1 MTKSIHEI
9 YFNKQEFTNLKV
21 KEFQKSIDNF
31 LADKDEGLYTKALS
45 KTFQKL
51 EPFLKDR
58 FIKMNKDY
66 CFDKTISACWIGL
79 CKSDDVVDDNVE
91 AMVTKGELDFIN
103 NKHYITFE
111 SSEKLEN
118 ILIGLKEL
126 YINDHV
132 DIPTKEELKT
142 LTNLS
147 NTPFNLDLGNNPQ
160 YPSSSILYKYA
171 FDNQWKIKATR
182 LNNVSDID
190 IGKGHIHPIYRLS
203 KENSKE
209 ATNKEIFKM
218 FVSHKLT
225 PIDFKNELYT
235 LLLELDNLSID
246 KLSSNI
252 HKLDKFIDIDP
263 FIENFKKQDKVRAN
277 LTEYNQKMFIDVNKG
292 SWEVYAR
299 SKSRNKDDI
308 KITLDTPLVA
318 RNPQADI
325 VDGIIGIDFGTKST
339 VVVHSKESET
349 ILPMRVG
356 VGDLSKKEQS
366 HHFENPT
373 VMEFINLSEFL
384 KAYKSTAFRPYTK
397 WRDLT
402 ISHTAYDSLKDSNA
416 DVFNA
421 YLTELKQWAGDKKR
435 KLKVTDKKN
444 AKSYELK
451 PFLELKED
459 DFNPIELYAY
469 YLGLYINNQFNG
481 IYLDYILSF
490 PVTYEMQVREAIL
503 KSFRK
508 GLSKSLPDIGNK
520 IKDLQV
526 KSGVSEPA
534 AYAAIALQNY
544 GFDEKEKSF
553 YTIFDFGGGTTDFDF
568 GIFRYADEE
577 DSKEERYDYVIEHF
591 GAGGEKYLGGENLL
605 ELLAF
610 EVFKKNK
617 ELLLK
622 EQISFVLPPECK
634 AFIGSELLL
643 SDSKEAKINMVN
655 LIGVLRKFWERESF
669 KESIFK
675 QDISVDLYST
685 NGERISQCKL
695 QIKEEELTTILKGRI
710 KRGVDGFFESLR
722 EVFVNHADE
731 IDLTANEVNIF
742 LAGNSSK
749 SPLVKELFDARI
761 KQEQESME
769 QSNYKASFK
778 LFAPLENKDNFEKPN
793 GKTGVAFG
801 LIETRPTGKILVVD
815 KNLKQKE
822 IKFKYYLGGNKRK
835 KFKTILSRETPYN
848 QWKRFIDARVKE
860 FEVYYTSS
868 SIATTNTLPIDD
880 SSVKRKKLKI
890 TKIDESK
897 SVYIKLVSPTR
908 FEYGVGVDE
917 KSVQEVVQVEL
928 N

>member
-1 MTKSIHEI
+1 MTKSIKEI
-9 YFNKQEFTNLKV
+9 YFNKQ
-21 KEFQKSIDNF
+21 EFQKSIDNF
-31 LADKDEGLYTKALS
+31 LSDKDEGLYTKALS

-58 FIKMNKDY
+58 FIKMDRNY
-66 CFDKTISACWIGL
+66 CFDKTISACWLGL
-79 CKSDDVVDDNVE
+79 CKND
-91 AMVTKGELDFIN
+91 
-103 NKHYITFE
+103 TFKYMG
-111 SSEKLEN
+111 SFNSGTKLEEVV
-118 ILIGLKEL
+118 KEL
-126 YINDHV
+126 HKFYKNNEI
-132 DIPTKEELKT
+132 DIPTKKELKT
-142 LTNLS
+142 LRDSTPPCSLS
-147 NTPFNLDLGNNPQ
+147 YGRPTRPER
-160 YPSSSILYKYA
+160 YILC
-171 FDNQWKIKATR
+171 KIK
-182 LNNVSDID
+182 NNSKWQVQGMDID
-190 IGKGHIHPIYRLS
+190 NDESFFAASTGYIHPIYRLS
-203 KENSKE
+203 EENSKQK
-209 ATNKEIFKM
+209 TDKEIFILFLK
-218 FVSHKLT
+218 HKLT
-225 PIDFKNELYT
+225 PIGFKDEFYT
-235 LLLELDNLSID
+235 LLQNLINLSI
-246 KLSSNI
+246 KELPNSI

-263 FIENFKKQDKVRAN
+263 LIENFKKQDKVRAS

-373 VMEFINLSEFL
+373 VMEFINLTEFL
-384 KAYKSTAFRPYTK
+384 TAYKQIPFRPYTK

-402 ISHTAYDSLKDSNA
+402 ISHTAYNSLKDSNA

-421 YLTELKQWAGDKKR
+421 YLTELKQWAGDKQR
-435 KLKVTDKKN
+435 KLKVKDKKN
-444 AKSYELK
+444 SNTYELK
-451 PFLELKED
+451 PFLELKDE

-553 YTIFDFGGGTTDFDF
+553 YAIFDFGGGTTDFDF
-568 GIFRYADEE
+568 GIFRYSDEE

-617 ELLLK
+617 DNLLK
-622 EQISFVLPPECK
+622 EKISFILPPESK
-634 AFIGSELLL
+634 EFIGSELLL
-643 SDSKEAKINMVN
+643 SDSKEAKLNMINLTN
-655 LIGVLRKFWERESF
+655 ILRKFWERESF
-669 KESIFK
+669 KEPIFK
-675 QDISVDLYST
+675 QGISVDLYRE
-685 NGERISQCKL
+685 NGDRISQYKL
-695 QIKEEELTTILKGRI
+695 NFKEEDLTAILKTRI
-710 KRGVDGFFESLR
+710 KKGVDGFFESLR
-722 EVFVNHADE
+722 EVFVNHSDE
-731 IDLTANEVNIF
+731 IDLSANEVNIF

-749 SPLVKELFDARI
+749 SPLVKELFEARI
-761 KQEQESME
+761 KQEQEMMDKD
-769 QSNYKASFK
+769 NYKATFK
-778 LFAPLENKDNFEKPN
+778 LFAPLDNKDDFEKPN

-822 IKFKYYLGGNKRK
+822 IKFKYYLGVNKRK
-835 KFKTILSRETPYN
+835 KFKTILSRETPY
-848 QWKRFIDARVKE
+848 QKWVRFIDARVDE

-868 SIATTNTLPIDD
+868 SVATTNTMFINDN
-880 SSVKRKKLKI
+880 SVKRKKLKI
-890 TKIDESK
+890 TKTDESK
-897 SVYIKLVSPTR
+897 SVYVKFISPTK
-908 FEYGVGVDE
+908 FEYGVGSDE
-917 KSVQEVVQVEL
+917 KSVQDSVQVEL

>member
-9 YFNKQEFTNLKV
+9 YFNKQKFTNLRV
-21 KEFQKSIDNF
+21 KEFQSSISNF
-31 LADKDEGLYTKALS
+31 LAGNDEGLYTKALN
-45 KTFQKL
+45 KAFQRL
-51 EPFLKDR
+51 EPFLKKRFVKMDR
-58 FIKMNKDY
+58 DY
-66 CFDKTISACWIGL
+66 CFDKTISACWLGL
-79 CKSDDVVDDNVE
+79 CQNDTFKYMGSFTCGTKLEEVVDKLHQFYDN
-91 AMVTKGELDFIN
+91 
-103 NKHYITFE
+103 
-111 SSEKLEN
+111 SE
-118 ILIGLKEL
+118 I
-126 YINDHV
+126 
-132 DIPTKEELKT
+132 DIPLKNELMA

-147 NTPFNLDLGNNPQ
+147 ENVPFKINQ
-160 YPSSSILYKYA
+160 YQKPYSSIHDILHKYQS
-171 FDNQWKIKATR
+171 NQEWLVQASHLPYANMSNR
-182 LNNVSDID
+182 SS
-190 IGKGHIHPIYRLS
+190 GSIHPIYRLS

-209 ATNKEIFKM
+209 ATNKEIFMM
-218 FVSHKLT
+218 FLTHKLT
-225 PIDFKNELYT
+225 PIDFEDELYT
-235 LLLELDNLSID
+235 LLLELVNLNGD
-246 KLSSNI
+246 KLASNI
-252 HKLDKFIDIDP
+252 HKLDTFIDIVP
-263 FIENFKKQDKVRAN
+263 LIETFKEQDKIRAN
-277 LTEYNQKMFIDVNKG
+277 LTPYNQKIFTDVNKG

-299 SKSRNKDDI
+299 SNARNKNDV
-308 KITLDTPLVA
+308 KISLNTPLVA
-318 RNPQADI
+318 RDPRADI

-356 VGDLSKKEQS
+356 VGDLSKKEQAY
-366 HHFENPT
+366 HFENPT
-373 VMEFINLSEFL
+373 VMEFINLTEFL
-384 KAYKSTAFRPYTK
+384 TTYKKTPFRPYTQ
-397 WRDLT
+397 WRDLS
-402 ISHTAYDSLKDSNA
+402 ISHTAYDSLKESNA

-421 YLTELKQWAGDKKR
+421 YLTELKQWAGDKQR
-435 KLKVTDKKN
+435 KLKVKDKKN

-490 PVTYEMQVREAIL
+490 PVTYEMKVREAIL
-503 KSFRK
+503 KSFKK
-508 GLSKSLPDIGNK
+508 GLSKSLPYIGEK
-520 IKDLQV
+520 IKELEV
-526 KSGVSEPA
+526 RSGVSEPA

-553 YTIFDFGGGTTDFDF
+553 YAIFDFGGGTTDFDF
-568 GIFRYADEE
+568 GVFRYSDDEE
-577 DSKEERYDYVIEHF
+577 EAEERYDYVIEHF

-675 QDISVDLYST
+675 QGISVDLYRT

-695 QIKEEELTTILKGRI
+695 QIKEEELTTLLKGRI
-710 KRGVDGFFESLR
+710 KRGVNGFFESLR

-778 LFAPLENKDNFEKPN
+778 LFAALENKDNFEKPN

-801 LIETRPTGKILVVD
+801 LIETRPSGKILVID